1 LPYINRST
9 IVTIAVGSLLLFGS
23 NAGLAAG
30 GHNENTSHGNA
41 LRVPS
46 KEAQGAPAWK
56 GQPKPQIQNSHQIL
70 GQFETE
76 TAHVETE
83 TAHVETETAHVET
96 ETAHVE
102 TVTARSPLG
111 SKNDSKSRHGLP
123 QKSVNPV
130 VIPNNRALQ
139 GLSNHLKKPRK

>member
-1 LPYINRST
+1 
-9 IVTIAVGSLLLFGS
+9 
-23 NAGLAAG
+23 
-30 GHNENTSHGNA
+30 
-41 LRVPS
+41 VPS
-46 KEAQGAPAWK
+46 KEHQGAPAWK

-70 GQFETE
+70 GQFEAETAHVETE

-111 SKNDSKSRHGLP
+111 SENDSKSRHGLP
-123 QKSVNPV
+123 QKSVNPA